1 MKQTLFTAGGDLRQ
15 IYASNKLAR
24 KFNVQITGFEKD
36 VLIPETIRYIDFN
49 AVPLR
54 SADYLLLPMPVSAD
68 GIILNAPYSKN
79 SILLDDITSAVKKGG
94 IIFGGKIDTKSR
106 DLFEKAGIETI
117 DYLEREEFSVLNAV
131 PTAEGAVQI
140 ALEEMPTTLS
150 GSEVLITGHGRI
162 TKVLIKI
169 LNAMG
174 CKITVAARK
183 CSDLAWAEVFGCRT
197 IHISEIQKK
206 ISDMSLVINTVP
218 AMILDRSILE
228 KANPNCLIIDLASK
242 PGGVDFS
249 AASKL
254 GIRVIWALGLPGKT
268 APVTSGEIIADT
280 VINILSERG
289 LLYDE

>member
-15 IYASNKLAR
+15 IYASNKLAGR
-24 KFNVQITGFEKD
+24 FNVQITGFEKD
-36 VLIPETIRYIDFN
+36 VFISESIRYIDFDDM
-49 AVPLR
+49 
-54 SADYLLLPMPVSAD
+54 SQCFADYLLLPMPVSAD

-79 SILLDDITSAVKKGG
+79 SISLSSIISTVKKGG
-94 IIFGGKIDTKSR
+94 IIFGGKIDSKSR
-106 DLFEKAGIETI
+106 DFFEKSGFETI

-169 LNAMG
+169 LKAMG

-183 CSDLAWAEVFGCRT
+183 YSDLAWAEVFGCRI
-197 IHISEIQKK
+197 IHIYEIQKT

-218 AMILDRSILE
+218 AMVLDKSILE
-228 KANPNCLIIDLASK
+228 RADPDCLIIDLASK

-249 AASKL
+249 AAAKL
-254 GIRVIWALGLPGKT
+254 GIKVIWALGLPGKT

-289 LLYDE
+289 LLYE